1 MTMHHI
7 ASSIITGAS
16 ATYAC
21 SFNNVPQTFEHLQV
35 RVYARGTQASVSN
48 FMLMQYN
55 ADSSNTYYAEH
66 HLIGNGSS
74 VTSNQATSQ
83 TYVNIGSVTGNTA
96 LANNFGVAI
105 IDILDYTSTTKH
117 KVSRTIIGYD
127 NNGSGEVQISS
138 GLYANTVSILPITLL
153 QLYMANAQIGT
164 RIDLYGINTNPIA
177 TGA

>member
-1 MTMHHI
+1 MAMYHI
-7 ASSIITGAS
+7 ATSVISGSS

-21 SFNNVPQTFEHLQV
+21 SFNSIPQTFEHLQV
-35 RVYARGTQASVSN
+35 RVCARGTQSNAFN

-55 ADSSNTYYAEH
+55 ADSSNTYYADH
-66 HLIGNGSS
+66 HLIGNGSAAS
-74 VTSNQATSQ
+74 VAQSTSA

-105 IDILDYTSTTKH
+105 IDILEYRSTTKH
-117 KVSRTIIGYD
+117 KVNKTIIGYD
-127 NNGSGEVQISS
+127 NNGSGEVQLSS

-153 QLYMANAQIGT
+153 QLYMANAAVGT
-164 RIDLYGINTNPIA
+164 RVDLYGITNNPIA

>member
-7 ASSIITGAS
+7 ATQTITGSS

-21 SFNNVPQTFEHLQV
+21 SFNSIPQTFEHLQV
-35 RVYARGTQASVSN
+35 RVYARGTQTNTYN

-66 HLIGNGSS
+66 HLIGSGSS
-74 VTSNQATSQ
+74 VVSNHATSQ
-83 TYVNIGSVTGNTA
+83 TYINIGNVSGANAMT
-96 LANNFGVAI
+96 NNFGVAI
-105 IDILDYTSTTKH
+105 IDILDYRSTIKH
-117 KVSRTIIGYD
+117 KVNRAIIGYD

-138 GLYANTVSILPITLL
+138 GLYANTSSIQPITLL
-153 QLYMANAQIGT
+153 QLYMANAAVGT
-164 RIDLYGINTNPIA
+164 TVDLYGITTNPVS

>member
-7 ASSIITGAS
+7 ASSVITGSS

-21 SFNNVPQTFEHLQV
+21 SFNSIPQTYEHLQV
-35 RVYARGTQASVSN
+35 RVYARGTQTNTYN

-55 ADSSNTYYAEH
+55 ADSSNTYYSEH
-66 HLIGNGSS
+66 HLIGNGTS
-74 VTSNQATSQ
+74 VVSNQATSQ
-83 TYVNIGSVTGNTA
+83 TYINIGNVTGANA

-105 IDILDYTSTTKH
+105 IDIHDYKSTAKH
-117 KVSRTIIGYD
+117 KVNKALVGYD

-138 GLYANTVSILPITLL
+138 GLYAAPAAVPITLL
-153 QLYMANAQIGT
+153 QLYMANAAVGT
-164 RIDLYGINTNPIA
+164 RVDLYGITTNPVS

>member
-7 ASSIITGAS
+7 ASSVITGSS

-21 SFNNVPQTFEHLQV
+21 SFNNVPQTFENLQV

-48 FMLMQYN
+48 FMLLQYN

-66 HLIGNGSS
+66 HLVGNGSS
-74 VTSNQATSQ
+74 VVSNQATSQ
-83 TYVNIGSVTGNTA
+83 TYINIGSVTGNTA

-117 KVSRTIIGYD
+117 KVNRTIIGYD
-127 NNGSGEVQISS
+127 NNGSGEVQLSS
-138 GLYANTVSILPITLL
+138 GLYANTTSILPITLL
-153 QLYMANAQIGT
+153 QLYMNNAAVGT
-164 RIDLYGINTNPIA
+164 RVDLYGTTSNPLA